1 MLVNFVFVATFVIKI
16 KQKWQKS
23 DKHFKLVTLTSIVR
37 CAIYAVRTSLPP
49 PPPGPQVVAQY
60 VGWLTVQTSSPGG
73 TGVDPRE
80 KIPSDRSDD

>member
-1 MLVNFVFVATFVIKI
+1 MLSELA
-16 KQKWQKS
+16 S
-23 DKHFKLVTLTSIVR
+23 
-37 CAIYAVRTSLPP
+37 P

>member
-1 MLVNFVFVATFVIKI
+1 MFVATFVIKM

-37 CAIYAVRTSLPP
+37 CAIYVVRTSLPP
-49 PPPGPQVVAQY
+49 PRQVVAQY
-60 VGWLTVQTSSPGG
+60 VGWLTVRTSSPGG

-80 KIPSDRSDD
+80 KISSDRSDD